1 MRERHTL
8 YDAWILSMKCIK
20 CKAKVLGDF
29 EFCRSHF
36 VENIEK
42 RVKKDIR
49 QNNLIEKDE
58 MLLAKDPLSRHFI
71 EKVINVPV
79 KIGKKGREAMQWTM
93 DDEILLFL
101 DSLFGKKNIK
111 ASGIGIIKDRIKLFR
126 TVTDKELL
134 AYAKIK
140 GLKFDKKRTEKEKS
154 IISELNL
161 LEKDH
166 RETRF
171 SLIKSIEEVASLW

>member
-1 MRERHTL
+1 
-8 YDAWILSMKCIK
+8 MKCIK
-20 CKAKVLGDF
+20 CKAKILGDF
-29 EFCRSHF
+29 EFCKSHF
-36 VENIEK
+36 VENVEK

-58 MLLAKDPLSRHFI
+58 VLLVKDPLSRHFI

-101 DSLFGKKNIK
+101 DALFSKRNLKK
-111 ASGIGIIKDRIKLFR
+111 SGVGIIKDKIKLFR
-126 TVTDKELL
+126 TVTDKELE

-140 GLKFDKKRTEKEKS
+140 GLRFNKKRTEKEKS
-154 IISELNL
+154 VLAELDL

-171 SLIKSIEEVASLW
+171 SLIKSVEEISSLR

>member
-1 MRERHTL
+1 
-8 YDAWILSMKCIK
+8 MKCIK

-29 EFCRSHF
+29 EFCRGHF
-36 VENIEK
+36 IENVER

-58 MLLAKDPLSRHFI
+58 TIIVKDPLSRNFI

-79 KIGKKGREAMQWTM
+79 KIGKKGREAMLWTM
-93 DDEILLFL
+93 DDEILVFL
-101 DSLFGKKNIK
+101 DALFGKKK
-111 ASGIGIIKDRIKLFR
+111 LKKSRIGIIKDRIKLFR
-126 TVTDKELL
+126 TVTDKELE

-140 GLKFDKKRTEKEKS
+140 GLRFSKKRTEKEKKVLA
-154 IISELNL
+154 ELDL

-171 SLIKSIEEVASLW
+171 SLIKSIEEIGGLTSKGLKQLK